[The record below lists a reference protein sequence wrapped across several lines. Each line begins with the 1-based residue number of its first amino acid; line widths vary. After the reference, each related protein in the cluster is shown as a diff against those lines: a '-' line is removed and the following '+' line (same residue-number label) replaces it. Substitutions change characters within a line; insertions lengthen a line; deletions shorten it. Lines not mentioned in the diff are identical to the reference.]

1 MKKTLFPLIL
11 ILLLLGGFGCSTQ
24 TTSDDRQAEINRDEI
39 LFEAKKT
46 GLIMN
51 DEEIRLMKQIVQVES
66 VEGTNPQQVNTYLST
81 PIEGW
86 KSAALA
92 DVTGGGSFGLA
103 FTQFTDQQFTLIA
116 KMGNLPELQE
126 GFVYEGWLVKRGD
139 ELRIVSTGKAQYVE
153 DQLVNIFVASTDLSP
168 YDFYV
173 LTVEPDD
180 DNPAPDEHILE
191 GMIR

>member
-1 MKKTLFPLIL
+1 MLLIL
-11 ILLLLGGFGCSTQ
+11 IALGGFGCSTQ
-24 TTSDDRQAEINRDEI
+24 PTTDDQLAEINRDQI

-51 DEEIRLMKQIVQVES
+51 DEEIRVMEDPAHVDVI
-66 VEGTNPQQVNTYLST
+66 EGTNPQNVDTYLSQST
-81 PIEGW
+81 AGW

-103 FTQFTDQQFTLIA
+103 FTQFANQKFTLIA

-139 ELRIVSTGKAQYVE
+139 DLRVVSTGKAQFVD
-153 DQLVNIFVASTDLSP
+153 DQLVNVFVTATDVSS

-173 LTVEPDD
+173 LTVEPMDE
-180 DNPAPDEHILE
+180 NFSPAEHILE